1 MTNSGQPVT
10 YVSEYVHNLDARN
23 RVTVPSNWRVEGDE
37 GNYYLAWQHPNG
49 FIAVYPPDIQEE
61 LREKMRSTQL
71 TDVEKQ
77 KALKAFYRRSHIFGC
92 DKQGRI
98 LLTDKLR
105 AHAGIDKQ
113 VGLVG
118 VGRYFEIWDGRKVAI
133 EEAEDPN
140 LLDVLKQIG
149 F

>member
-1 MTNSGQPVT
+1 MT

-105 AHAGIDKQ
+105 NHAGIDKQ

-118 VGRYFEIWDGRKVAI
+118 VGRYFEIWDGRKVEI